1 MFKEVFAQ
9 EREHLR
15 PLLVQA
21 EQTDSVITRK
31 VRKDNT
37 IVYASN
43 RYSVPLGTCYE
54 YPDVVIRAEK
64 GELSVLTPQMEPICR
79 HILASGKGL
88 LIQNQHHL
96 RDRESGLNQLQQEL
110 EETFQHQADG
120 FLRSLRKEK
129 TRYTRD
135 QFLMLR
141 ALVKQYGKDK
151 LLNAILFCDKLC
163 LFSSNTVRDYLEHQE
178 KQTAPPVTPHPVVLP
193 VSDPAYHVQTQKR
206 SVDEYVKVG
215 AEE

>member
-1 MFKEVFAQ
+1 MSTGFGT
-9 EREHLR
+9 R
-15 PLLVQA
+15 P
-21 EQTDSVITRK
+21 
-31 VRKDNT
+31 
-37 IVYASN
+37 IVYGSN
-43 RYSVPLGTCYE
+43 RYSVPLGTFYKCPE
-54 YPDVVIRAEK
+54 VVIRTEN

-79 HILASGKGL
+79 HVLASGRGL

-120 FLRSLRKEK
+120 FLRSLRREK

-141 ALVKQYGKDK
+141 TLVKRYGKDK
-151 LLNAILFCDKLC
+151 LLDAIRFCDKLR

-178 KQTAPPVTPHPVVLP
+178 KQTTPSVPPHPAVLP
-193 VSDPAYHVQTQKR
+193 VSDPAYHVQAQKR
-206 SVDEYVKVG
+206 SVEEYVKVG
-215 AEE
+215 AEG